1 MKIGICA
8 ALVLAVG
15 LLVAVAVHIS
25 RSQNSPVAADDDLP
39 IPAAPSNSVP
49 ELPPEVTSALANPTN
64 LPDDITPA
72 SQMPVVVP
80 GGPGTAP
87 VSASTPVAAPV
98 AAPVETASPTA
109 VASAV
114 ARHRAGVSHYRVAT
128 VVVRRGDTLWHI
140 ARTHHTTV
148 RALKAA
154 NGLRGD
160 LIRVG
165 QKLRI
170 PHAGFS
176 AARTHHRTY
185 HHHGGVVRSTW
196 HRLKASYRRRRR

>member
-1 MKIGICA
+1 MKLGICA

-25 RSQNSPVAADDDLP
+25 HGQQSPQEASDDTLP
-39 IPAAPSNSVP
+39 IPATPSNSIP

-72 SQMPVVVP
+72 TQMPVTVP
-80 GGPGTAP
+80 ATPATAP
-87 VSASTPVAAPV
+87 VAASTPVAAPV
-98 AAPVETASPTA
+98 TAPPLA
-109 VASAV
+109 VAPAV
-114 ARHRAGVSHYRVAT
+114 ARHHAGVSHYRVAT

-165 QKLRI
+165 QRLRI
-170 PHAGFS
+170 PHAGYS
-176 AARTHHRTY
+176 AARTRHRTY
-185 HHHGGVVRSTW
+185 HHHHGVVGMIWNKPS
-196 HRLKASYRRRRR
+196 AGYRRRRR